1 MKKCIAVLVLFSG
14 FIFGQELKTMP
25 EKARK
30 KFPAEVSSK
39 HLQENLEIKKF
50 QKELNEEY
58 RNPKESPLRGENLKK
73 FKEHPFFP
81 SDFQYVVIAKLVK
94 TEKTEPFEIPTS
106 SGKTKKYREYGKL
119 YFKLKGK
126 TRVLTVYQS
135 LALIEKP
142 EYKDYLFLPFKD
154 LTNGKETYGGGRYMD
169 LRIPEK
175 DEIYLDFNKAYHP
188 YCAYNAFDYNCPVVP
203 KENWLPIRIEAGV
216 KYEDIWFEH

>member
-1 MKKCIAVLVLFSG
+1 MKRILLASSLIILVSCSQA
-14 FIFGQELKTMP
+14 IYYKFG
-25 EKARK
+25 
-30 KFPAEVSSK
+30 K
-39 HLQENLEIKKF
+39 HFVEKF
-50 QKELNEEY
+50 QQELNEEY
-58 RNPKESPLRGENLKK
+58 RNPKESPLRGENLQK

-81 SDFQYVVIAKLVK
+81 INHQFAVTAKLVK
-94 TEKTEPFEIPTS
+94 TENAVSFEIPTS

-119 YFKLKGK
+119 YFKINGEKQ
-126 TRVLTVYQS
+126 VLTVYQS

-154 LTNGKETYGGGRYMD
+154 LTSGKETYGGGRYLD

-175 DEIYLDFNKAYHP
+175 DKIYLDFNKAYHP

-203 KENWLPIRIEAGV
+203 KENWLNIRIEAGV